1 MYINPVLVGIIG
13 TLFVEFAIFITFG
26 VIHSMKNK

>member
-13 TLFVEFAIFITFG
+13 TLFVEVVLIFGYAIY
-26 VIHSMKNK
+26 KNTRGD